1 MAFNLVDL
9 LREKASIFRAYWFQG
24 FRTLDDLHTKAKLTH
39 QQKIGLKHY
48 EDILDRMPRTEAAAI
63 EQVVGSIINHWQ
75 QLCYIVILP
84 FTPKKLKTS
93 QWVYYIH
100 KWRVCVM
107 NFPVQI
113 VIHLLCTCTSCTCRI
128 KE

>member
-63 EQVVGSIINHWQ
+63 EKVVGSIINHWQ

-93 QWVYYIH
+93 RWVYYIH
-100 KWRVCVM
+100 KWRECVM
-107 NFPVQI
+107 NFPVQV

>member
-24 FRTLDDLHTKAKLTH
+24 FRTLDDLRTKAKLTH

-93 QWVYYIH
+93 RWVYYIH
-100 KWRVCVM
+100 KWQVCVM
-107 NFPVQI
+107 NFQVQI

>member
-63 EQVVGSIINHWQ
+63 EQVVGSIINHWW
-75 QLCYIVILP
+75 QLCYVVI
-84 FTPKKLKTS
+84 FTCTICTKNKPVGGYMTYKNS
-93 QWVYYIH
+93 E
-100 KWRVCVM
+100 CVSWS
-107 NFPVQI
+107 NSPVQN
-113 VIHLLCTCTSCTCRI
+113 VIHLLYMYI
-128 KE
+128 YFMYM